1 MISELLKF
9 KFFLGT
15 NILPTFLQPQNPP
28 LVLKLA
34 PTLFGLS
41 TAYVMA
47 KKYTAYIILLKIDFF
62 MSHTHL
68 LTTN

>member
-9 KFFLGT
+9 FLGA
-15 NILPTFLQPQNPP
+15 NILPAFLQPQNPP
-28 LVLKLA
+28 LVHKLA

-47 KKYTAYIILLKIDFF
+47 KMYTAYIILLHFF
-62 MSHTHL
+62 MSHAHL
-68 LTTN
+68 LTAN